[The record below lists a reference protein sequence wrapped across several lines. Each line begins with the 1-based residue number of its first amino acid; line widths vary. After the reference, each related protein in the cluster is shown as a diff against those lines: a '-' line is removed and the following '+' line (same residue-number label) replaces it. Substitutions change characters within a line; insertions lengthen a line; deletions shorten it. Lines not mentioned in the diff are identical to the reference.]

1 MKRKLFFANFGMTT
15 RLCMLVSSIL
25 MMSAIAITRHGRFL
39 GYELVNSN
47 VEDTA
52 TVCLLSNGEVVIN
65 STNLAHDIRGYGGP
79 VPLRLYVKDGRI
91 KRIELLEN
99 AETPSFLERV
109 KDGVIGLYI
118 GKTPAEARS
127 MQVDAVSGATLS
139 SNAVIKTIGRS
150 LDELGLNEE
159 SPSSLGNSFSIISV
173 LAFLTVL
180 GIVVL
185 PLFIK
190 DKRYR
195 IIQLLCNVVCLGFLS
210 GTFISYSSVVGFLA
224 NGFTGS
230 DFALIVLFIIAFL
243 YPL

>member
-1 MKRKLFFANFGMTT
+1 M
-15 RLCMLVSSIL
+15 
-25 MMSAIAITRHGRFL
+25 
-39 GYELVNSN
+39 
-47 VEDTA
+47 
-52 TVCLLSNGEVVIN
+52 
-65 STNLAHDIRGYGGP
+65 
-79 VPLRLYVKDGRI
+79 
-91 KRIELLEN
+91 EN

-159 SPSSLGNSFSIISV
+159 SPSSLWNSFSIISV

-185 PLFIK
+185 PLFVK
-190 DKRYR
+190 NKRSFLEHSSA
-195 IIQLLCNVVCLGFLS
+195 ILLW
-210 GTFISYSSVVGFLA
+210 
-224 NGFTGS
+224 
-230 DFALIVLFIIAFL
+230 
-243 YPL
+243 